1 MTGYAGSVS
10 AMYGTNHAYHGFAV
24 KQKET
29 KLLSGYKKKKK
40 REEKKKK
47 KEETSRFLETDI
59 PCSKADNLSRYFEWT

>member
-29 KLLSGYKKKKK
+29 KLLSGYKKKLKKK
-40 REEKKKK
+40 RKKKK
-47 KEETSRFLETDI
+47 KRGNKPFPRNGYTVFKSG
-59 PCSKADNLSRYFEWT
+59 